1 MQVRAFERY
10 IPLIRNDTSDGMWI
24 ADEKRFAT
32 VQVRARTDEKG
43 LKQVDTN
50 RH

>member
-24 ADEKRFAT
+24 ADEKKICYGAS
-32 VQVRARTDEKG
+32 KG
-43 LKQVDTN
+43 S
-50 RH
+50 HG